1 MSDEKKN
8 LPALTQGPHVPAL
21 PTTQLPV
28 TPPTFTTAFMANLQM
43 KVSAHLYKR
52 MNEIASQHLQLHQ
65 TLHAIDRVRM
75 DRESTLAEWDDL
87 DNRLQHEQDGREH
100 RRRLDRAK
108 REDDL
113 EEIEYRRRARRRQ
126 EEQEERQHAI
136 AMQKLTTALDP
147 SKAPTENN
155 AAAQFRAMM
164 KDVHALHE
172 AGREEIDK
180 LKSRADLSPAERDEE
195 VFKVRAA
202 MAQFAQHIASTG
214 ELPDDMRRQ
223 VMDAFNRA

>member
-1 MSDEKKN
+1 MNDDKKN
-8 LPALTQGPHVPAL
+8 LPTRMQGPLVPAL

-52 MNEIASQHLQLHQ
+52 MNEIASQHLQLHE

-75 DRESTLAEWDDL
+75 DRESTLREWDDL
-87 DNRLQHEQDGREH
+87 DARLEHEQDGREH

-113 EEIEYRRRARRRQ
+113 EEIEYRRRARKRQEAQ
-126 EEQEERQHAI
+126 EEQQHAI

-164 KDVHALHE
+164 KGVHELHE
-172 AGREEIDK
+172 AGREELDK
-180 LKSRADLSPAERDEE
+180 LKSQTDLSPAERDEKI
-195 VFKVRAA
+195 FRVRAA
-202 MAQFAQHIASTG
+202 MAQFAQHITSTG

-223 VMDAFNRA
+223 VLDAFNRA